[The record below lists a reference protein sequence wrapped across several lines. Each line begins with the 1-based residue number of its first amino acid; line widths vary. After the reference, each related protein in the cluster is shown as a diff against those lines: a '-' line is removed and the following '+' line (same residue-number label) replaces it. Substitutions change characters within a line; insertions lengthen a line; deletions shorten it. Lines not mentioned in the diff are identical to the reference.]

1 MSYYGDDDG
10 DVQSPLFSQKTWI
23 GVAVPLCVVAGI
35 IFSSVFFLARR
46 QRARRRRNGL
56 SLNQQGRLALE
67 RDILEEGY
75 GTGPHGTNETSER
88 RDIRAS
94 QTGPGSNTQSIY
106 LGRYF
111 RTNNSTAANGRGI
124 SAAPRRPGDGRRRPR
139 TANRWAWAHTTGLAN
154 TTRDAHRMEGL
165 NELGE
170 APPPYEAPK
179 KATMTGSGEDGQHDE
194 RASVAEGVSVPA
206 PAHVRPRSG
215 SGSGTGTGSGTNT
228 SAIAPNRSFEEGTMA
243 AAAETSLQSRPH
255 SPASSEAEGAA
266 ASRTAGSPLVSSS
279 SPSTPSVAV
288 ASPSTLPPAYS
299 ERAASSRGDRR

>member
-35 IFSSVFFLARR
+35 IFASVFFLARR

-75 GTGPHGTNETSER
+75 GTGPHGANETSER

-94 QTGPGSNTQSIY
+94 QTGPESNTPNIY

-111 RTNNSTAANGRGI
+111 RTNNSAAANSRGI
-124 SAAPRRPGDGRRRPR
+124 SAAPRRPGDGRRGPR
-139 TANRWAWAHTTGLAN
+139 TANRWAWAHTTDLAN

-215 SGSGTGTGSGTNT
+215 SSPGTGSGTST

-243 AAAETSLQSRPH
+243 AAEETSLRPRPH
-255 SPASSEAEGAA
+255 SPASSESGGAA
-266 ASRTAGSPLVSSS
+266 TSRAGGSPLVSSS
-279 SPSTPSVAV
+279 SPSTPSAAV
-288 ASPSTLPPAYS
+288 RAQPPTSPPAYS
-299 ERAASSRGDRR
+299 EREALSHGDRR